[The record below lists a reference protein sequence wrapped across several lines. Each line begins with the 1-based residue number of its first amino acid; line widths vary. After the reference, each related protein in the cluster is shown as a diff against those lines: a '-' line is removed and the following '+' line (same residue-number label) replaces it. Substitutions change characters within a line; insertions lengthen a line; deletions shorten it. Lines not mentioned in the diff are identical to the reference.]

1 MRHRVTGVA
10 YLLYFLTAISGASFI
25 SGIVVQG
32 DAIATSNNILAHRSS
47 YQLGL
52 AIGTI
57 SLAFYIVVTAR
68 FYSLFRPVNRDLSLL
83 AAFFSLV
90 GCVIQ
95 AFGGIFQLA
104 PLVILEHGRYTNEF
118 TIGQLQAQAL
128 MFLELKSR
136 AEIIALVFFG
146 LYCLLIGCLI
156 FKSAFLPRFLGVLM
170 MLAGVGWLTFLSPSF
185 ASRLSPFNLALGIL
199 AEGLLMLWL
208 LVRGVQQPAAS

>member
-57 SLAFYIVVTAR
+57 SLAFYIVVTTR

>member
-57 SLAFYIVVTAR
+57 SLAFYIVVTTR

-146 LYCLLIGCLI
+146 LYCLLIGYLI
-156 FKSAFLPRFLGVLM
+156 FKSAFLPQFLGVLM